1 MFLSL
6 QNSDGNFSQMIFF
19 GSPCFRENISN
30 MVISYH
36 LLLLQVLGFGMEK
49 GPQFHFY
56 HLVLPYS
63 ASRLPI

>member
-1 MFLSL
+1 
-6 QNSDGNFSQMIFF
+6 MIFF